1 MAELNTTTVAG
12 IYNRLQPEGIESLIL
27 GVSPTLGLMG
37 KDIKVFDGLGGSG
50 KELLWEVN
58 AGTGASGSYA
68 VAYAQPGNE
77 TFAKPFVTRGRL
89 FATRQLSHE
98 AWRAAK
104 GNARAQIELVKQAVK
119 GATYELK
126 HRASSVMVGGLGA
139 SIGRISATSNVGTPT
154 ITLSDPSEVVK
165 FKPNQRLQ
173 AFTTVAG
180 GLLNAGAVVTL
191 TAAGVNYDTG
201 QLTATGNWSAAIA
214 AIAAADY
221 LIPEGDFGTVPVG
234 MDGWNPTTL
243 IAAGAGDNWFG
254 VDRGGSVPMQ
264 GTRLVATAGSL
275 DEVIVAADARHYQ
288 IGGMNGT
295 ALCNPLDFA
304 TLKRD
309 QFSVI
314 TRNAIGSNGKEIAK
328 VSFSGVMIHGANG
341 PIEAF
346 PDPFMK
352 RGRVRLTNMDS
363 WKMWSLGEAF
373 GRMTEGMGNDG
384 ALRLAG
390 QDASYMVFG
399 GYWNI
404 VCTRPLDSMIITL
417 PNAPA

>member
-1 MAELNTTTVAG
+1 MAELNLTTVAG
-12 IYNRLQPEGIESLIL
+12 IYNRLYPNGIESLIL
-27 GVSPTLGLMG
+27 GTSPTLGLVG

-104 GNARAQIELVKQAVK
+104 GNGRALTDLVKQAVK

-126 HRASSVMVGGLGA
+126 HRASSVLTGGLGG
-139 SIGRISATSNVGTPT
+139 SIGRISATSNVSIAT
-154 ITLSDPSEVVK
+154 ITLSDPSECVK

-201 QLTATGNWSAAIA
+201 VLTATTHWDDSIA
-214 AIAAADY
+214 AIAAGDY

-264 GTRLVATAGSL
+264 GTRMVVTAGTI
-275 DEVIVAADARHYQ
+275 DEAIVQAAARHYS
-288 IGGMNGT
+288 IGGVHDT

-304 TLKRD
+304 TMKQD

-314 TRNAIGSNGKEIAK
+314 VKNAIGSDKKEIAS
-328 VSFSGVMIHGANG
+328 VSYKGLEIQGPQG
-341 PIEAF
+341 PIAAF
-346 PDPFMK
+346 ADPFMK
-352 RGRVRLTNMDS
+352 RGRVRLTRMSS
-363 WKMWSLGEAF
+363 WTLWSLGEMF
-373 GRMTEGMGNDG
+373 GRMTEGMGSDG
-384 ALRLAG
+384 VLRLAG

-399 GYWNI
+399 GYGNF
-404 VCTRPLDSMIITL
+404 VCERPLDSVIVTL

>member
-1 MAELNTTTVAG
+1 MAELNLTTVAG
-12 IYNRLQPEGIESLIL
+12 IYNRIYPDGIESLFFDNMPLL
-27 GVSPTLGLMG
+27 GMMN

-50 KELLWEVN
+50 KELCWEIN

-77 TFAKPFVTRGRL
+77 SFARPFVTRGRL

-98 AWRAAK
+98 AWRASK
-104 GNARAQIELVKQAVK
+104 GNGKALVELVKQAVK

-126 HRASSVMVGGLGA
+126 HRASSVLTGGLGS
-139 SIGRISATSNVGTPT
+139 SIGRISATSNVATPT

-173 AFTTVAG
+173 AFNTVGG

-191 TAAGVNYDTG
+191 TAQGVNYDTG

-214 AIAAADY
+214 AIAAGDY

-234 MDGWNPTTL
+234 MDAWNPETL
-243 IAAGAGDNWFG
+243 IAVGGGDNFFG

-264 GTRLVATAGSL
+264 GTRMVATAGTI
-275 DEVIVAADARHYQ
+275 DEIIVNASARHYH
-288 IGGMNGT
+288 IGGNSNI
-295 ALCNPLDFA
+295 ALVNPLDYA
-304 TLKRD
+304 TLKQS
-309 QFSVI
+309 QFQTIVK
-314 TRNAIGSNGKEIAK
+314 NAMGSNGKPIAS
-328 VSFSGVMIHGANG
+328 VSYSGVVVHGANG
-341 PIEAF
+341 NIDVF
-346 PDPFMK
+346 PEPMIK
-352 RGRVRLTNMDS
+352 RGRIRLTNLDS
-363 WKMWSLGEAF
+363 WKIWSLGQPF
-373 GRMTEGMGNDG
+373 DRMTEGMGNDG

-404 VCTRPLDSMIITL
+404 VCERPIDSMIITL